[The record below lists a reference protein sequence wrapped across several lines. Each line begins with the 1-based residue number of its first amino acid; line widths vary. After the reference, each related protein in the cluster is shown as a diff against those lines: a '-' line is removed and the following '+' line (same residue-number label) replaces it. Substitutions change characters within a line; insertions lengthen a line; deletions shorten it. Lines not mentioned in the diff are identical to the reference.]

1 MEEPQTPLPVVPHVS
16 AKVDPLGPA
25 RQSPPEHSST
35 LVNSNQVTNEIAQMR
50 QELKEMRQEMK
61 KLDDMKQEMQS
72 QSALLRQFLLIQ
84 KGSLVAPPS
93 EELVS
98 QVE

>member
-35 LVNSNQVTNEIAQMR
+35 LVYSNQATNEIAQMR
-50 QELKEMRQEMK
+50 QELKETRQEIK
-61 KLDDMKQEMQS
+61 QLKDMNQ
-72 QSALLRQFLLIQ
+72 
-84 KGSLVAPPS
+84 
-93 EELVS
+93 
-98 QVE
+98 